1 VNEFVIEVP
10 FSLLAATNENASY
23 LHGIG
28 GYAAVAVNMSASFVT
43 AGDIAGTQSL
53 VGRAVQVYY
62 ASAWHSYTIVT
73 TAYDSG
79 TGMTTVTVNASTLP
93 VGGGRFVI
101 DTPGDDSSS
110 YVGDYFANGYY
121 TSAVAVENSVPL
133 TQTIY
138 VRGDATQF
146 LRIGDTVTL
155 TFSDRVAT
163 YTVVTINAYDSVN
176 RNTLVVV
183 DRADLIGNA
192 SGLISRNIEAVD
204 GVAQAHDVRVYLTGN
219 GLLDV
224 ATYYIDKLLRAA
236 GVRLRVELV

>member
-1 VNEFVIEVP
+1 LWNLCTHIITNTACTSSRTTNTDTTRIAFLSDINHAI
-10 FSLLAATNENASY
+10 SARAT
-23 LHGIG
+23 
-28 GYAAVAVNMSASFVT
+28 
-43 AGDIAGTQSL
+43 
-53 VGRAVQVYY
+53 
-62 ASAWHSYTIVT
+62 
-73 TAYDSG
+73 
-79 TGMTTVTVNASTLP
+79 
-93 VGGGRFVI
+93 I

-121 TSAVAVENSVPL
+121 TSAVVVENSVPL

-192 SGLISRNIEAVD
+192 SGLISRNIEAID
-204 GVAQAHDVRVYLTGN
+204 GVAPAHDVRVYLTGN